1 MTEEALY
8 PLQREALSEDS
19 IFLLA
24 GTRRLKDRGIQKKRK
39 IRNGSFF
46 SFFTNFLIERNFLSS
61 LLLYRMYG
69 KEVHLTRVNSPG

>member
-24 GTRRLKDRGIQKKRK
+24 GTRRLKDSGMQRREKFATVI
-39 IRNGSFF
+39 FF
-46 SFFTNFLIERNFLSS
+46 LFSQTF
-61 LLLYRMYG
+61 
-69 KEVHLTRVNSPG
+69 

>member
-24 GTRRLKDRGIQKKRK
+24 GTRRLKDSGMQREKCTTVI
-39 IRNGSFF
+39 F
-46 SFFTNFLIERNFLSS
+46 FLSS
-61 LLLYRMYG
+61 Q
-69 KEVHLTRVNSPG
+69 TF